1 MKKQLI
7 SCTSKANSM
16 MGMLKIK
23 AQLVKT
29 LYMVFIRPLIMN
41 SIFIDESAVQP
52 TKNAHRIWNKPV
64 PNETRLGL
72 VLKYSHLESV
82 CVLGG
87 ISRKGPT
94 PLMIYKGLIYSK
106 LVELCLYA

>member
-29 LYMVFIRPLIMN
+29 LYMVFIRPLIE
-41 SIFIDESAVQP
+41 FAVPVWSPYFKGNISLLEKVQ
-52 TKNAHRIWNKPV
+52 HRM
-64 PNETRLGL
+64 TR
-72 VLKYSHLESV
+72 
-82 CVLGG
+82 
-87 ISRKGPT
+87 
-94 PLMIYKGLIYSK
+94 
-106 LVELCLYA
+106 